1 MPFPHLRRLT
11 AAQGAA
17 AASAAFVIMQKKR
30 FKCEGKGGMMLHSAQ
45 DLVKKKNRC
54 VDVTP

>member
-45 DLVKKKNRC
+45 DLVKKKKI
-54 VDVTP
+54 DV